1 MNLIHIIDCY
11 YRIWIQ
17 SAIDNERC
25 LWLWG
30 SNANVIYGK
39 IYSVPAPIELC
50 VKWYGRHQCFLSRSR
65 FTPCL
70 SMEGGL
76 SVIMVMEDCQCSYT
90 GLFDQVPGV
99 IRNGRVISNLS
110 LHHIFIYRKVVWHK
124 DATFFFSSATRT
136 DLKSKGSCLALVCGS
151 IKFIDFFFFWTI
163 SKNKQQ
169 KKEAK
174 KQNKTKQNKQKQNP
188 H

>member
-1 MNLIHIIDCY
+1 M
-11 YRIWIQ
+11 
-17 SAIDNERC
+17 
-25 LWLWG
+25 
-30 SNANVIYGK
+30 
-39 IYSVPAPIELC
+39 SVPAPIELC

-99 IRNGRVISNLS
+99 IRNGRVISKPKSPPYFHLS
-110 LHHIFIYRKVVWHK
+110 Q
-124 DATFFFSSATRT
+124 
-136 DLKSKGSCLALVCGS
+136 SCMAQGCN
-151 IKFIDFFFFWTI
+151 FFFFI
-163 SKNKQQ
+163 SHPDRHEVERLLSDPSLRFNLVHWFYFFGTNNKKRKQ
-169 KKEAK
+169 KK
-174 KQNKTKQNKQKQNP
+174 KQNKQKQNP

>member
-11 YRIWIQ
+11 YWIWIQ

-30 SNANVIYGK
+30 SNANVNYGK

-50 VKWYGRHQCFLSRSR
+50 IKWYGRHQCFLSRSR

-99 IRNGRVISNLS
+99 IRNGRVISKPKPPPYFHLS
-110 LHHIFIYRKVVWHK
+110 Q
-124 DATFFFSSATRT
+124 
-136 DLKSKGSCLALVCGS
+136 SCMAQGCN
-151 IKFIDFFFFWTI
+151 FFFFFFHQLPGQTW
-163 SKNKQQ
+163 SRK
-169 KKEAK
+169 ALVW
-174 KQNKTKQNKQKQNP
+174 P
-188 H
+188 